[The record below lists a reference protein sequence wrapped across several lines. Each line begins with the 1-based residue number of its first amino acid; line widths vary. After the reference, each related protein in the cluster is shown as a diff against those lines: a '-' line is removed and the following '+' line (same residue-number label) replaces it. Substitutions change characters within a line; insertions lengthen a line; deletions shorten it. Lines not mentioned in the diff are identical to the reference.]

1 MEAKTGD
8 RGVEGLD
15 FGRIVAFSDGVFAI
29 AATLLVL
36 EITVPH
42 IAHPDAHKLWHEV
55 GDLHPQLISYA
66 IGFIVIGRMWIVH
79 HRLFG
84 ALTHFNERLIL
95 LNLLFLALI
104 ALVPFPSAFLGDY
117 PGESPAVIVYAIVI
131 TAMSVV
137 SIWMWRYALHANLL
151 KPEWRDSTR
160 GHVRLLW
167 IAPAILLLSI
177 PLALVS
183 TTLAICWWA
192 LILVVHPANVERMRR
207 VGRRPAKS

>member
-1 MEAKTGD
+1 
-8 RGVEGLD
+8 
-15 FGRIVAFSDGVFAI
+15 
-29 AATLLVL
+29 
-36 EITVPH
+36 
-42 IAHPDAHKLWHEV
+42 
-55 GDLHPQLISYA
+55 
-66 IGFIVIGRMWIVH
+66 VIGRMWIVH

-84 ALTHFNERLIL
+84 ALTRFNERLIL

-151 KPEWRDSTR
+151 KPDWRDSTR
-160 GHVRLLW
+160 SSVRLLW
-167 IAPAILLLSI
+167 VAPAILLLSI
-177 PLALVS
+177 PIALVS

-192 LILVVHPANVERMRR
+192 LILVVHPANVARLRG
-207 VGRRPAKS
+207 VIRRPAKS